1 MSSKMK
7 VIRIVN
13 KLEDVEVKTTDG
25 LYCLTGQLTSDE
37 HGVRAFDGGGVIRV
51 KDGVEIARIESW
63 SRHSGLSV
71 CTNTGHDIMVV
82 AAVVKEL
89 TDAFTEANEQPA
101 AEEGGEA

>member
-1 MSSKMK
+1 MK

-51 KDGVEIARIESW
+51 DDGVEIAHIESW
-63 SRHSGLSV
+63 SRHNGLSV
-71 CTNTGHDIMVV
+71 RTSPGQDIMVV

-89 TDAFTEANEQPA
+89 TDAFTGTDGQPA
-101 AEEGGEA
+101 AKEGGAA